1 MYTALGEIYDLF
13 KEDDD
18 EKRAAYLSLF
28 LPRGEGVDVGCGTGG
43 LTHALYKRGYAVYGV
58 DPSPVMLD
66 RAVKKAGSEVRF
78 IEGCAESFPYAHS
91 LDFAVA
97 SNDVFN
103 YVERPERAFKRVYGA
118 LKAGGVFAFD
128 VSSAYK
134 LKRVL
139 ADNTFSETK
148 ENVTYVWQNYREGN
162 KLIIDFTVFS
172 PFGETYIKTCET
184 QVQYIRSQDVYE
196 RMLRKTGF
204 AHVAAYAYYTNSG
217 ATNKTERILFVARKS
232 E

>member
-18 EKRAAYLSLF
+18 EKRAAYLTGF
-28 LPRGEGVDVGCGTGG
+28 LPQGEGVDIGCGTGG
-43 LTHALYKRGYAVYGV
+43 LTHALFKRGFGIYGV
-58 DPSPVMLD
+58 DASEVMLR
-66 RAVKKAGSEVRF
+66 RAVEKAGAGVRF
-78 IEGCAESFPYAHS
+78 VLGNAETFPYAHT

-103 YVERPERAFKRVYGA
+103 YVRSPLTAFRRVYGA
-118 LKAGGVFAFD
+118 LKKGGVFAFD

-134 LKRVL
+134 LRAIL

-148 ENVTYVWQNYREGN
+148 ENITYIWQNFREGN
-162 KLIIDFTVFS
+162 KLFIDFTVFS
-172 PFGETYIKTCET
+172 PQGETYIKTSET
-184 QVQYIRSQDVYE
+184 QVQYVRTQSYFLKA
-196 RMLRKTGF
+196 LRQAGF
-204 AHVAAYAYYTNSG
+204 ARVDSYAYYTRANV
-217 ATNKTERILFVARKS
+217 TKKTERILFVAQKS